1 MIGNQV
7 EVEIEDISLSGYS
20 AEIYKINP
28 KLLGLVKINLGK
40 WGLEDFHERKN
51 YSRNFE
57 LT

>member
-28 KLLGLVKINLGK
+28 KLLGLVKN
-40 WGLEDFHERKN
+40 
-51 YSRNFE
+51 
-57 LT
+57 